1 MGPAIY
7 TALATA
13 MFFLQD
19 AYFSIGGMELSLK
32 NPCALGIVFLALL
45 NFIASAKTRYCPAPL
60 LPTNRLPEGGN
71 TQVSTDTKSLIIRSP
86 ASRPIR
92 AFTVW

>member
-1 MGPAIY
+1 
-7 TALATA
+7 

-45 NFIASAKTRYCPAPL
+45 NFIATVRLGRFMLLVRHALVQALPFLIPLVFSAAIW
-60 LPTNRLPEGGN
+60 
-71 TQVSTDTKSLIIRSP
+71 VSTGAESGAWST
-86 ASRPIR
+86 AW
-92 AFTVW
+92 A